1 MMEIDEET
9 LRLIELQRE
18 WKAGYDTGREE
29 EERKHNL
36 IVEELLLKIKDLER
50 KMILVHEEEEK

>member
-1 MMEIDEET
+1 MEIDEET

-50 KMILVHEEEEK
+50 KLILVQE